1 MVAQRPRAT
10 RLRSP
15 AWSED
20 EMRLNPPTLAIFLI
34 SFVLAV
40 LALITKLG
48 FVPVPRYLPHQEFWL
63 AITAYVTLMIGNL
76 VRGL

>member
-1 MVAQRPRAT
+1 
-10 RLRSP
+10 
-15 AWSED
+15 
-20 EMRLNPPTLAIFLI
+20 MRLNPPSLVIFLI

-48 FVPVPRYLPHQEFWL
+48 FIPIPRYLPHQEFWL